1 MLGNSTNARSIQ
13 YASGSFDDLLSLQS
27 FFMFFLKKRVGW
39 PAGAFFLKDAAIR
52 EANGGKL
59 ATPETAGVYGNQI
72 GAVDEPSIDQ
82 CPKHMVWS
90 QSNLCLYSNQGTNLW
105 GSAGPFF

>member
-1 MLGNSTNARSIQ
+1 MLRA
-13 YASGSFDDLLSLQS
+13 LLMIYFRFSL
-27 FFMFFLKKRVGW
+27 FYVFLKKRVGW

-72 GAVDEPSIDQ
+72 GAVDEAQ
-82 CPKHMVWS
+82 H
-90 QSNLCLYSNQGTNLW
+90 
-105 GSAGPFF
+105 